1 MKAGVACLDVTPP
14 LGLAM
19 AGFAARTAP
28 AQAVHDALTVRALV
42 VDDTALL
49 VADVIGLDAASCAR
63 IRAGSPIPKIVVAA
77 THTHGGPA
85 VMPDRL
91 SPDVDPAYLASLEA
105 ACVQAV
111 CEAAATAL
119 PCRLVAGT
127 GANPGIARNRRHAGG
142 IVDPSLPVL
151 RLDRADGSPLAV
163 LVAYACHPTVLGPD
177 NLAWTGDYPHV
188 VRGAIEDALPGATCI
203 FLTGCAGDANVGHA
217 ATASYSAV
225 SAPGRTFAEAE
236 RIGRRIA
243 ACALAAELS
252 RAQGPTGF
260 ATAEVT
266 LDLVVRDTGPPQAM
280 AERWRQQVLAEPDK
294 TALLAA
300 WIRWS
305 ETAALSSRRS
315 WTTRVSLLCW
325 AGRLLVALPGEPFAR
340 TSLALRQRLGAAF
353 VFAYADDCP
362 GYFPAED
369 EYAVGGYEVDDAH
382 RYYGMS
388 APFSPGS
395 AERLENVAARL
406 TVRL

>member
-91 SPDVDPAYLASLEA
+91 SPDVDPAYLARLEA

-119 PCRLVAGT
+119 PCRLVAGM

-177 NLAWTGDYPHV
+177 NLAWTGDYPHA
-188 VRGAIEDALPGATCI
+188 VRRAIEAALPGATCL
-203 FLTGCAGDANVGHA
+203 FLTGCAGDVNVGHA

-236 RIGRRIA
+236 RIGRHIA

-260 ATAEVT
+260 ATAEVYPRSCRARHRAAT
-266 LDLVVRDTGPPQAM
+266 GYGRALAAAGAGRARQGGPSGCLDPLVGDGC
-280 AERWRQQVLAEPDK
+280 
-294 TALLAA
+294 ALLAA
-300 WIRWS
+300 KLDHPRQP
-305 ETAALSSRRS
+305 AALGRS
-315 WTTRVSLLCW
+315 PPCGT
-325 AGRLLVALPGEPFAR
+325 AG
-340 TSLALRQRLGAAF
+340 
-353 VFAYADDCP
+353 
-362 GYFPAED
+362 
-369 EYAVGGYEVDDAH
+369 
-382 RYYGMS
+382 
-388 APFSPGS
+388 
-395 AERLENVAARL
+395 
-406 TVRL
+406 